1 MAKDD
6 DSKCANMDGSSC
18 SSCRE
23 NIFRKVPLRY
33 LGYANE
39 VGESFRYQFPRFV
52 LPSYALAFGYCS
64 ADAFTSGYNQYCEGE
79 NRDNERK
86 EGDKNT
92 SFFHLSEREES
103 ALACTCDTM
112 LWQCLASVMIP
123 GTTINVI
130 VRLST
135 VIVTKIRVSSKISK
149 WFPTFCG
156 LGSIPLIIHPID
168 QAVDFI
174 LDNTTRRWMFNNE
187 KDR

>member
-1 MAKDD
+1 
-6 DSKCANMDGSSC
+6 
-18 SSCRE
+18 
-23 NIFRKVPLRY
+23 
-33 LGYANE
+33 
-39 VGESFRYQFPRFV
+39 
-52 LPSYALAFGYCS
+52 
-64 ADAFTSGYNQYCEGE
+64 
-79 NRDNERK
+79 
-86 EGDKNT
+86 
-92 SFFHLSEREES
+92 
-103 ALACTCDTM
+103 M

-123 GTTINVI
+123 GATINGI